1 MILELDKLTISAITT
16 YLAHDLIHSWLNP
29 LLRVCGEA
37 AHPGRPDGVGTV
49 EQGCFTLGGQEAERW
64 QGNEDK
70 AYPWRTYSTC
80 SAFSNQAS
88 PPSFHVLSIN
98 NAVNYKSIDRFTH
111 WLGESLSDSISTGK
125 WYQLGTSAS
134 LGGHIPSKLQRSTVR
149 FFFFFFDSLLVL
161 GTQTNREVFSH
172 WVSILLQAHFA
183 SCHLKSSHK
192 SPSLLLS
199 SSLEAAL
206 ELGLCVSCC
215 LYVVSIAFSV
225 LL

>member
-1 MILELDKLTISAITT
+1 MILELDKLIISAITT
-16 YLAHDLIHSWLNP
+16 YLAHVLSPWMAEFIATGL
-29 LLRVCGEA
+29 CEA
-37 AHPGRPDGVGTV
+37 EHPGRPDGVGTV

-64 QGNEDK
+64 QGSEDET
-70 AYPWRTYSTC
+70 YPWRTYSTC
-80 SAFSNQAS
+80 STFSNQAS

-98 NAVNYKSIDRFTH
+98 NAINYKSIDRFTH

-149 FFFFFFDSLLVL
+149 FFFFDTLLVL

-172 WVSILLQAHFA
+172 GVSILLQAHFA

-199 SSLEAAL
+199 SSLEVAL

-215 LYVVSIAFSV
+215 LYVVSIAFSA